1 MAPPPTSAESEAA
14 EPRAEAATL
23 APGRSRSLGR
33 VLERPEAALAAG
45 LAAVVAAAGFLLLR
59 LVPDVSGKPL
69 FDDEVVAGLTA
80 THSFGELLDIVT
92 FDRGGAPLHFVLG
105 HVALLAD
112 PSPEALRWLSVV
124 FAVATIPLCFDIGRR
139 LAGLTAGTVAAIVAA
154 TSSMLAVYGTVGR
167 MYALFAFVSA
177 LAVDLFLVALER
189 RTPGS
194 AFAAAAAAW
203 LLPAAHPYGI
213 IVAGIMALVALL
225 VWRGRPLRPALPVL
239 AVAAATTPFVIADLR
254 LSERFG
260 VGTSS
265 GESVAPPDFAARQ
278 LGEALAAFAGGAGA
292 LALLFFGLA
301 LAGLFT
307 VSRSR
312 PAFALVAL
320 LALAAVPVLMVLAKT
335 ETALVHQLSP
345 RHLMFGL
352 PVWAALVGVGVA
364 RLVRDAPRGAAVAAV
379 GAIAVAGVLAPAGIA
394 DPREN
399 SNASRAALAG
409 PATWVGDHMER
420 DSVLLFYSPVLLEA
434 IGDVRHGTAIPRSGN
449 PLAMVERASY
459 PVPSIVGTVLLAGTT
474 VREGQLERRLG
485 FGSSV
490 EIFPGWLLYSIPGPF
505 ADEREVLHAA
515 RHALESARVS
525 ATGRTHPFQR
535 DVRAGLVTVCGALV
549 ELGDACPEPLG

>member
-1 MAPPPTSAESEAA
+1 MAPPPTSADSEAA
-14 EPRAEAATL
+14 EPRPEAATL

-33 VLERPEAALAAG
+33 VLDRPEAALAAG
-45 LAAVVAAAGFLLLR
+45 VAAVLSAMGFLLIR
-59 LVPDVSGKPL
+59 LVPDVSGKAL

-105 HVALLAD
+105 HIALLAD
-112 PSPEALRWLSVV
+112 PSPDALRWLSIV

-139 LAGLTAGTVAAIVAA
+139 LGGLTAGTVAAVVAA

-167 MYALFAFVSA
+167 MYALFAFASA
-177 LAVDLFLVALER
+177 LAVDLLLVALER
-189 RTPGS
+189 RTPRS
-194 AFAAAAAAW
+194 AFAAACAAW

-213 IVAGIMALVALL
+213 IVAAIIAFVALL
-225 VWRGRPLRPALPVL
+225 VWRGRPLRPALPVF
-239 AVAAATTPFVIADLR
+239 AVAIATTPFLIADLR

-260 VGTSS
+260 VGTSA

-307 VSRSR
+307 VSRKR
-312 PAFALVAL
+312 PAFALFAL

-335 ETALVHQLSP
+335 EDAIVHQLSP
-345 RHLMFGL
+345 RHLTFAL

-364 RLVRDAPRGAAVAAV
+364 RLVRDAPRGAAVVAV
-379 GAIAVAGVLAPAGIA
+379 GAVAVAAALAPAGIA
-394 DPREN
+394 DPRN
-399 SNASRAALAG
+399 DSNASRAALSG
-409 PATWVGDHMER
+409 PSTWVGDNMER

-434 IGDVRHGTAIPRSGN
+434 LGDVRHGTAIPRSGK
-449 PLAMVERASY
+449 PLRMVQRASY

-474 VREGQLERRLG
+474 LREGQLERRLG

-490 EIFPGWLLYSIPGPF
+490 EVFPGWLVYRIPGPF
-505 ADEREVLHAA
+505 ADEREVLYAA
-515 RHALESARVS
+515 RHAMESARVS
-525 ATGRTHPFQR
+525 ATGRTLPFQR
-535 DVRAGLVTVCGALV
+535 DVRAGLVTVCGALA
-549 ELGDACPEPLG
+549 ELGDTCPEPL